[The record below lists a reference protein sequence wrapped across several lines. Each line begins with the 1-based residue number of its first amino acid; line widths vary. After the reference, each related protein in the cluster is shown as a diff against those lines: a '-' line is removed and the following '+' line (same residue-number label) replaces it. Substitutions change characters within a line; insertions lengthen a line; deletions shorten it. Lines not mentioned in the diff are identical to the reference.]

1 MRGMPMRITRF
12 FAFATTLLVVA
23 CASPPAAPPA
33 APAAPVA
40 TRPPSEPAP
49 VQAGPAGAAG
59 EEIGRNA
66 RLVLYRAAAGD
77 TWEGIA
83 RRFLGSADKSWWVA
97 EANDTARPEAGAPTV
112 VPLLPLNPTG
122 VQADRYQTV
131 PILCYHRFGP
141 GNSKM
146 VISQANFAAQLDWLA
161 RNGYTVIRLADLA
174 GFLAGRQALPRRSVV
189 ITIDDGYES
198 VHRIAFPLLKQYG
211 FPATLFAYT
220 DFVGAGSE
228 ALSWAQLQEMQASGL
243 IDVQSHSKSHRNLI
257 ERAAGETD
265 ERYRAN
271 IESEMRVPRELID
284 RRVAGARVRHL
295 AYPYGDA
302 NELVMESAA
311 RHGFELAGTVIPGGN
326 GFFAQP
332 LMLKRTMIFG
342 DLNLEGFKSKLQ
354 TSRSLGAP

>member
-1 MRGMPMRITRF
+1 M
-12 FAFATTLLVVA
+12 AT
-23 CASPPAAPPA
+23 
-33 APAAPVA
+33 
-40 TRPPSEPAP
+40 
-49 VQAGPAGAAG
+49 
-59 EEIGRNA
+59 
-66 RLVLYRAAAGD
+66 
-77 TWEGIA
+77 
-83 RRFLGSADKSWWVA
+83 
-97 EANDTARPEAGAPTV
+97 
-112 VPLLPLNPTG
+112 
-122 VQADRYQTV
+122 
-131 PILCYHRFGP
+131 
-141 GNSKM
+141 
-146 VISQANFAAQLDWLA
+146 
-161 RNGYTVIRLADLA
+161 TVIRLADLA